1 MTVSSHEL
9 APLFPLDGL
18 RPETRQY
25 LAREALEST
34 VGRGELLFQAGD
46 IDDDTVYV
54 VKGEVRC
61 DYPDGRRT
69 LHQADSLVH
78 GRYPLNDAVPRRFRA
93 TVESREA
100 RVLRL
105 NRRQVEKLIA
115 WDQISRQPAFRFFD
129 ERTNGNDWAYRLLQ
143 APAFRRLPTGNLEKL
158 FQAFVEQPIGPGEV
172 VVNEGDAPGDFYV
185 IREGTAS
192 VTKTLDG
199 SPKVVAYLAEGDAFG
214 EDGLLSNQPRNATVR
229 MLQGGRLLRLARADF
244 EAVLKPPVIKWLLP
258 AEAAKKAQDGAIV
271 LDVRMPEEVAQRS
284 ISGAMN
290 IPLARLREDAPDR
303 LPSGRPVIV
312 YCNTGERSA
321 AAAFVLSRLEFEV
334 SAIHGGLAA
343 MLRLQAQQQAMAE
356 AGGAG
361 ATPG

>member
-1 MTVSSHEL
+1 MTVSSQDL
-9 APLFPLDGL
+9 ALLFPLDAL
-18 RPETRQY
+18 RPESRQY
-25 LAREALEST
+25 LAREAVAHTAARRDVVFE
-34 VGRGELLFQAGD
+34 AGD
-46 IDDDTVYV
+46 IDEDTVYLLQ
-54 VKGEVRC
+54 GAVRC

-69 LHQADSLVH
+69 LHQADSAIH

-115 WDQISRQPAFRFFD
+115 WDQISRQPGFRFFSEGAKD
-129 ERTNGNDWAYRLLQ
+129 NEWAYRLLQ
-143 APAFRRLPTGNLEKL
+143 APAFRRLPTGNLERL
-158 FQAFVEQPIGPGEV
+158 FQTLREENVAPGAV

-229 MLQGGRLLRLARADF
+229 MLQGGRLLRLSRTDF

-258 AEAAKKAQDGAIV
+258 AEAAMRARDGAVV
-271 LDVRMPEEVAQRS
+271 LDVRLPDEVAQRS
-284 ISGAMN
+284 IAGALN
-290 IPLARLREDAPDR
+290 IPLARLREDAPAQ
-303 LPSGRPVIV
+303 LPPGRPVIV

-321 AAAFVLSRLEFEV
+321 AAAFVLSRLEFDV

-343 MLRLQAQQQAMAE
+343 MLRLQAQQQAVENQA
-356 AGGAG
+356 
-361 ATPG
+361 PPV

>member
-1 MTVSSHEL
+1 MTVASQEL
-9 APLFPLDGL
+9 APLFPLGSL

-25 LAREALEST
+25 LAREALEHT
-34 VGRGELLFQAGD
+34 VGRGDLVFQAGD

-54 VKGEVRC
+54 IRGDVRC

-69 LHQADSLVH
+69 LHQADSPVH

-93 TVESREA
+93 TVESRDA
-100 RVLRL
+100 RLLRL

-115 WDQISRQPAFRFFD
+115 WDQISRQPSFRFFD

-143 APAFRRLPTGNLEKL
+143 APAFSRLPTGNLEKL
-158 FQAFVEQPIGPGEV
+158 FQAFVEQAVAPGEV
-172 VVNEGDAPGDFYV
+172 VVTEGDMPGDFYV

-199 SPKVVAYLAEGDAFG
+199 APKVVAYLSEGDAFG

-229 MLQGGRLLRLARADF
+229 MLQGGRLLRLSRADF
-244 EAVLKPPVIKWLLP
+244 DSVLKPPVIKWLLP
-258 AEAAKKAQDGAIV
+258 AEAAKKAQEGAIV
-271 LDVRMPEEVAQRS
+271 LDVRLPEEVAQRS
-284 ISGAMN
+284 ITGALN
-290 IPLARLREDAPDR
+290 VPLARLREDAPGR
-303 LPSGRPVIV
+303 LPPGRPVIV

-321 AAAFVLSRLEFEV
+321 AAAFVLSRLEYEV

-356 AGGAG
+356 AAKG
-361 ATPG
+361 